1 MAMCPPVS
9 LPPSPSLARSWPIVG
24 KEEDQP
30 ADGGLRSGPRW
41 GGADRLAGDPVAGLC
56 SNLRRVAAVV
66 AGAVVL
72 LFGPASGVSG
82 PVAGFLVFVV
92 VLVGSGV
99 AVLLVSVL
107 PPWLCALAL
116 LRAVGVPLAVTAYA
130 DRRRGGRGPWPG
142 RGRLLAKRKISR
154 RMVVFGPVP
163 GRGGADRL
171 AGDPVAR
178 PYSILRRVAAVVA
191 GGGVLLFGP
200 ASGIS
205 GPVAPSGAGPG
216 AGSPEAVPVFA

>member
-1 MAMCPPVS
+1 MIIRQVPC
-9 LPPSPSLARSWPIVG
+9 L
-24 KEEDQP
+24 DP
-30 ADGGLRSGPRW
+30 A
-41 GGADRLAGDPVAGLC
+41 
-56 SNLRRVAAVV
+56 
-66 AGAVVL
+66 
-72 LFGPASGVSG
+72 
-82 PVAGFLVFVV
+82 AGFLVFVV
-92 VLVGSGV
+92 VPVGFGE
-99 AVLLVSVL
+99 AVLVVL
-107 PPWLCALAL
+107 LCPWLCALARFAVL
-116 LRAVGVPLAVTAYA
+116 LLALLPAVVVPLVVAAYV